1 MGDAITYWTC
11 VTSIV
16 TYKSVFMTEK
26 LQEKQNNKYL
36 FGVSTLKVD
45 TSNNIKVFDKLL
57 VTYHK

>member
-1 MGDAITYWTC
+1 
-11 VTSIV
+11 
-16 TYKSVFMTEK
+16 MTEK